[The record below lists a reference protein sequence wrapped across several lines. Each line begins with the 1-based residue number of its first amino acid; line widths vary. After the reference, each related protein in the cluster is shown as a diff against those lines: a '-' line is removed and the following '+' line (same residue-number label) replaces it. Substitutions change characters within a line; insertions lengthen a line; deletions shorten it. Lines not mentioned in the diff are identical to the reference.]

1 MTEHPDSG
9 SADSNLLGRFSA
21 AASNR
26 TPGSAPRR
34 CINHQDREG
43 LYYCRQ
49 CDTWRCKT
57 CARTFESVAICVDC
71 DSLAI
76 HAIQFDQMSEASIEK
91 ARPYSWRLLQAV
103 TYPFRH
109 FIFTAGACL
118 SVLLSAAL
126 AHVLTDAGAVI
137 PLQSVLTGPM
147 VGWTGNAIAFAVAGA
162 IAMNRLIVRVDGEES
177 LRWEKIQD
185 FSVIGDPVAFWIA
198 AAFIGVVPLTV
209 YLWFYKLKL
218 LLLALVIGMDEHAL
232 DPQPSVGRWIMIVLL
247 STWSAFFYPMA
258 FVTAAV
264 RKSVTAILNPIASIW
279 GWISF
284 KQWLI
289 PPFAMSFVLAGL
301 TFAIAYL
308 FGNQPYGLLIY
319 SCSLVFANLI
329 AAQAL
334 AAAVCEGSDKV
345 DLEGVFK
352 IKVPEQ
358 FDRVIR

>member
-1 MTEHPDSG
+1 MADRLDIE

-26 TPGSAPRR
+26 TPISGPRR
-34 CINHQDREG
+34 CINHKETEG

-49 CDTWRCKT
+49 CHTWRCKT

-76 HAIQFDQMSEASIEK
+76 HATQFDQMSQVTVDN
-91 ARPYSWRLLQAV
+91 ARPYSWRLRRAL

-109 FIFTAGACL
+109 FLFTIGACL
-118 SVLLSAAL
+118 AVLLSAAL
-126 AHVLTDAGAVI
+126 AHVLTDAGAAI

-177 LRWEKIQD
+177 WRWEKIQD

-198 AAFIGVVPLTV
+198 AAVIGVVPLAV

-232 DPQPSVGRWIMIVLL
+232 DPQPSVGRWIMIALFSL
-247 STWSAFFYPMA
+247 WSIFFYPMA
-258 FVTAAV
+258 FVTAGV
-264 RKSVTAILNPIASIW
+264 RKSVLAILNPMALIW

-284 KQWLI
+284 KRWLM
-289 PPFAMSFVLAGL
+289 PSFAMSFVLAGL
-301 TFAIAYL
+301 TFAITYL
-308 FGNQPYGLLIY
+308 FGSQPYGLLFY
-319 SCSLVFANLI
+319 SCSLVLANLI
-329 AAQAL
+329 AAQTI
-334 AAAVCEGSDKV
+334 AAAISEGSDKV
-345 DLEGVFK
+345 DLESVLK
-352 IKVPEQ
+352 IRLPER
-358 FDRVIR
+358 FN